1 METYNT
7 PISIDELLDAFSNSS
22 DSAVGPDDIHY
33 QMLKYL
39 LSEVLNTLL
48 SIVNEI

>member
-7 PISIDELLDAFSNSS
+7 PFSMDKLLDALSDSN
-22 DSAVGPDDIHY
+22 DSAVGPDDVHY

-39 LSEVLNTLL
+39 PS
-48 SIVNEI
+48 